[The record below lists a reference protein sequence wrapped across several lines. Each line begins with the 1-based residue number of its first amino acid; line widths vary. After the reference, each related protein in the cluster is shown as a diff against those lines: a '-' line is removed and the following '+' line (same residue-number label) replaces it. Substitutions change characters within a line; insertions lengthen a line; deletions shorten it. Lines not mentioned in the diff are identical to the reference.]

1 MNFNDKLHKLSI
13 LPGSGRWF
21 PPTPGIE
28 TAGGD
33 PQHAAQV
40 RNRVVGFLTLHK
52 QKQLYRVLLVSWA
65 KKAAAFFNIS
75 RSSRSIRISRCRRR
89 NSSRS
94 EVVSPSR
101 CPSSISCC
109 PVSYT
114 HLDVYKRQVWCC
126 NPEGVNP
133 YREVMYKSLQ
143 CQKCYNCV
151 GKCSQKAISI
161 NGSTGLI
168 LFDRSICKECDTF
181 ECVEACYNGAL
192 GITGKDYSIDEL
204 MHKIERDRRF
214 WGKGGG
220 VTLGGGE
227 VLQQYKFAS
236 RLLERCHAN
245 YINTAIETSAYAPW
259 SHLQGV
265 LKNTDWVFVD
275 IKCMDSDI
283 HSKVTGVPNRL
294 ILENIKRMAAKNR
307 NYRLIPRIPIIPGIN
322 DDNKNIFE
330 TVEFLKR
337 VNLFEIN
344 ISVSYTHLVSI
355 CEVDFTGFVK
365 SKLSPYAISRCAGA
379 IDARLGSS

>member
-1 MNFNDKLHKLSI
+1 MKNNERARIFDIQGFSVHDG
-13 LPGSGRWF
+13 PGGR
-21 PPTPGIE
+21 
-28 TAGGD
+28 
-33 PQHAAQV
+33 
-40 RNRVVGFLTLHK
+40 TLI
-52 QKQLYRVLLVSWA
+52 
-65 KKAAAFFNIS
+65 FFKGCPL
-75 RSSRSIRISRCRRR
+75 RC
-89 NSSRS
+89 
-94 EVVSPSR
+94 
-101 CPSSISCC
+101 
-109 PVSYT
+109 
-114 HLDVYKRQVWCC
+114 VWCC

-245 YINTAIETSAYAPW
+245 YIHTAIETSAYAPW

-344 ISVSYTHLVSI
+344 ILPFH
-355 CEVDFTGFVK
+355 
-365 SKLSPYAISRCAGA
+365 
-379 IDARLGSS
+379 RLGTSKYEQLGLEYAFAEMESPETDVMERIRDLFEAYDIRCYVGSDTPF